1 MSPILLQAGT
11 DWLKFFEG
19 LSSAGLVAFVVLYV
33 FAKHLPG
40 REQSHR
46 DAMEAARKDYLE
58 HLVGARTDFL
68 ATLRDT
74 REAFLLEID
83 RQRNFFK
90 TSIDRITEAL
100 DRQAELLIEL
110 EKKSRA

>member
-1 MSPILLQAGT
+1 MDLLLQAQPGE
-11 DWLKFFEG
+11 WLKWVENI
-19 LSSAGLVAFVVLYV
+19 SSAGLVAFIVWYV
-33 FAKHLPG
+33 FARQMPA
-40 REQSHR
+40 RERLNR
-46 DAMEAARKDYLE
+46 DAMDSARKDYLE
-58 HLVGARTDFL
+58 HLTGARTDFL

-100 DRQAELLIEL
+100 DRQAELLTEL
-110 EKKSRA
+110 EKKSRV